1 MGRPSLAV
9 ERRRQILEAA
19 IRCIAAHG
27 LAGTTLD
34 GIAEEAGMARG
45 HVRHFAGN
53 REAILTDAAVLLYF
67 GEVPDAEADDPVA
80 AHGGTFLPEDTSTIE
95 AALDYLFGDFAE
107 PGPENTVALAFVD
120 AARTNS
126 RIHAIVVDAYLSSQT
141 ELAAILAATC
151 PDSDP
156 DAQADVAYGIL
167 TLAIG
172 NVFMADLEVS
182 AQRTASARRSAE
194 LLIGLLAGAEV
205 TVVGLPTEA
214 L

>member
-1 MGRPSLAV
+1 MGRPSLAA

-19 IRCIAAHG
+19 IRCVAAHG

-45 HVRHFAGN
+45 HVRHYAGN
-53 REAILTDAAVLLYF
+53 RDAVLADAAVLLYF
-67 GEVPDAEADDPVA
+67 GEVPEAEAEDPVA
-80 AHGGTFLPEDTSTIE
+80 AHGGTFLPDNTTTIE

-120 AARTNS
+120 AARTNP

-141 ELAAILAATC
+141 ELAAILATTRPGC
-151 PDSDP
+151 EP
-156 DAQADVAYGIL
+156 DARADVAYGIL

-194 LLIGLLAGAEV
+194 RLIAA
-205 TVVGLPTEA
+205 LPASPTDQR
-214 L
+214 

>member
-1 MGRPSLAV
+1 MGRPSLAT

-27 LAGTTLD
+27 LAATTLD

-45 HVRHFAGN
+45 HVRHYAGN
-53 REAILTDAAVLLYF
+53 RDAVLTDAAVLLYF
-67 GEVPDAEADDPVA
+67 GEVPEAGAEDPVA
-80 AHGGTFLPEDTSTIE
+80 AHGGTFLPEDTATIE

-120 AARTNS
+120 AARTNPS
-126 RIHAIVVDAYLSSQT
+126 IHAIVVDAYLSSQS
-141 ELAAILAATC
+141 ELAAILATTHPEC
-151 PDSDP
+151 EP
-156 DAQADVAYGIL
+156 DARADAAYGIL

-194 LLIGLLAGAEV
+194 RLIAA
-205 TVVGLPTEA
+205 LPTSPTNDH
-214 L
+214 